1 MKRIFDTT
9 NMEDEVDLFGFCAA
23 ILFWAVVFISLVG
36 CDNNPQQPTYIRSN
50 KPCDVVIGFEKCCG
64 VFADRYVL
72 TNKNRYRINETDNIV
87 VGDSIC
93 RYNWS
98 DTSRISSRLGV
109 KNKDI
114 FISEY

>member
-1 MKRIFDTT
+1 MTIVCGT
-9 NMEDEVDLFGFCAA
+9 V
-23 ILFWAVVFISLVG
+23 ISIS
-36 CDNNPQQPTYIRSN
+36 CSNNIQQPRQTYIRSN

-64 VFADRYVL
+64 IFADRYVL
-72 TNKNRYRINETDNIV
+72 TNKNRYKINETDNIV

-98 DTSRISSRLGV
+98 DTSSGISSRLGV